1 MEKKISNW
9 LNEFELLIRE
19 NRAII
24 ISKWNNVS
32 AICGCLINWKTIGWR
47 SEFVICS
54 TDVES
59 VDELSSPAKNLVW
72 KGVQLGNKLL
82 GAYNRISYTPPLGTV
97 IEEIE
102 NSDPQE
108 LWEVFF
114 YCEPDVGSKEQTW
127 TVEIWVESDFF
138 QAEVLAA
145 SNRGIQ
151 RIHIVHSIAEER
163 KRRAFEGR
171 EPSEITLTMR
181 INF

>member
-9 LNEFELLIRE
+9 LNEFELLIKE
-19 NRAII
+19 NKVII
-24 ISKWNNVS
+24 LSKWNNLS
-32 AICGCLINWKTIGWR
+32 AVCGCLINWRTNGWR
-47 SEFVICS
+47 SEFVIC
-54 TDVES
+54 TMADES
-59 VDELSSPAKNLVW
+59 IDKLSSPVKNLIW

-102 NSDPQE
+102 NSNPQE
-108 LWEVFF
+108 VWEVFF
-114 YCEPDVGSKEQTW
+114 YCEPDVDSKEQTW

-138 QAEVLAA
+138 EAEVLAA

-151 RIHIVHSIAEER
+151 RIHVVHSIAEAR
-163 KRRAFEGR
+163 KQRDFEGKGT
-171 EPSEITLTMR
+171 SNLTLTMR